1 MVSAMIETE
10 YRPPLWEIYMLSGE
24 RWRCVGTCSTRAIAE
39 MQAQAM
45 RRVMPSIKFAVM
57 FKAPGAEVAA

>member
-1 MVSAMIETE
+1 MVSAMTETE

-45 RRVMPSIKFAVM
+45 RRCCPGIQFAVL
-57 FKAPGAEVAA
+57 FKTPDAEEAA